1 MGAQSD
7 SKKVSISSANPVV
20 ISNVPPVSE
29 PSALLYLSVVISLLG
44 AIGIGLVIGYFSPVI
59 SGITQDLTA
68 RSWMSG
74 AMPLAALFGGL
85 CAPLFIM
92 FLGKKKS
99 LIVFGLPFTVGW
111 ACFALDNLEGFTPTN
126 HMLFYFGRVV
136 TGFACGLV
144 CGVAPGR
151 SEVSSFDSAEPQG
164 QSNFL
169 PFPFLP
175 FLQVMLAKFQRP
187 ANEAHSARASSFSSR
202 SAFCSA
208 ASLAI

>member
-29 PSALLYLSVVISLLG
+29 PSTTLYVSVVVSLLG

-59 SGITQDLTA
+59 SHITQNTTA

-74 AMPLAALFGGL
+74 IMPLLALVGGL
-85 CAPLFIM
+85 AAPLFIM

-99 LIVFGLPFTVGW
+99 LIAFGIPFTVGW
-111 ACFALDNLEGFTPTN
+111 ACFVCDDPHTSHHL
-126 HMLFYFGRVV
+126 LFYFGRAI

-151 SEVSSFDSAEPQG
+151 HLKK
-164 QSNFL
+164 FL
-169 PFPFLP
+169 YSIL
-175 FLQVMLAKFQRP
+175 
-187 ANEAHSARASSFSSR
+187 
-202 SAFCSA
+202 
-208 ASLAI
+208 